1 MKKPVTIRRGI
12 PGYLLACIL
21 PLLLAACTRE
31 LPPPAPL
38 EVSAGTVCA
47 LDGMLLSDYPGP
59 KAQIH
64 YEGSEPEFFCD
75 TVEMFSIYLRPEQ
88 RRHIRGIFTQDMG
101 KADWRKPQGQWIDA
115 HSAFF
120 VRGSSMHGS
129 MGATFAAFSR
139 REDAQAF
146 AQKFGGSV
154 LEFGQVTID
163 MIDLHG
169 GAEHNHR
176 M

>member
-1 MKKPVTIRRGI
+1 MLTDYMWLTRARLMTGVV
-12 PGYLLACIL
+12 AM
-21 PLLLAACTRE
+21 LLLAACTKE
-31 LPPPAPL
+31 VPPPAPL
-38 EVSAGTVCA
+38 EVAAGTVCT
-47 LDGMLLSDYPGP
+47 LDGMLLNDYPGP

-64 YEGSEPEFFCD
+64 YDGGETEFFCD

-88 RRHIRGIFTQDMG
+88 RRRIRGIFTQDMG
-101 KADWRKPQGQWIDA
+101 KADWRQPRGEWIDA
-115 HSAFF
+115 RGAFY
-120 VRGSSMHGS
+120 VRGSSVKGS
-129 MGATFAAFSR
+129 MGATFASFAT

-146 AQKFGGSV
+146 VQKHGGTI

-169 GAEHNHR
+169 GAEHDHR